1 MSEEDN
7 SENNSLPNSTSG
19 SSKSTLIIMIICV
32 IACAVGLALF
42 LKKEKADQVIEKP
55 KNGAVGK
62 GNLVDGKEY
71 MIYIRKIE
79 VAPMKSDGKAWDVRG
94 SAPDI
99 YYQLTWRGNRIHE
112 SDTKKDALIANWIPI
127 GIDLKDTILQG
138 GVTVDQAV
146 KLPIIKR
153 DSKDESTN
161 ELIFKV
167 IDDDIAGDD
176 EIETMRVYIDRLN
189 IGDNE
194 FDYTGKEGHG
204 VLKAI
209 IRVIDNSLS
218 TNEKIELLM
227 GGG

>member
-7 SENNSLPNSTSG
+7 SENNSTPQSSNG
-19 SSKSTLIIMIICV
+19 SSKTTLIILVICV
-32 IACAVGLALF
+32 IASAIGLAFF
-42 LKKEKADQVIEKP
+42 LKKGKNDEVAKTP
-55 KNGAVGK
+55 KDGSVGK

-71 MIYIRKIE
+71 MIYILKME
-79 VAPMKSDGKAWDVRG
+79 VAPTKSDGKAWDARG

-99 YYQLTWRGNRIHE
+99 YYQLMWKGNRIYE
-112 SDTKKDALIANWIPI
+112 SDAKKDSLIANWIPI
-127 GIDLKDTILQG
+127 GLDLKDTILSG
-138 GVTVDQAV
+138 GVSVDQAV

-153 DSKDESTN
+153 DSKDESSD

-176 EIETMRVYIDRLN
+176 EIETMRVYISRLN
-189 IGDNE
+189 VGDNV
-194 FDYTGKEGHG
+194 FDYKGKEGHG
-204 VLKAI
+204 VLKAV
-209 IRVIDNSLS
+209 IRVIDNSLT

>member
-7 SENNSLPNSTSG
+7 SENNSSPSKTND
-19 SSKSTLIIMIICV
+19 SSKTTLFILILCV
-32 IACAVGLALF
+32 VASAIGLAFF
-42 LKKEKADQVIEKP
+42 LKKDNTAKKPEQP

-71 MIYIRKIE
+71 MIYILKME
-79 VAPMKSDGKAWDVRG
+79 VAPTKSDGKAWDARG

-99 YYQLTWRGNRIHE
+99 YYQLYWKGNRIYE
-112 SDTKKDALIANWIPI
+112 SDAKKDSLIANWIPI
-127 GIDLKDTILQG
+127 GLDLKDTILQG
-138 GVTVDQAV
+138 GVSVDQAV

-153 DSKDESTN
+153 DSKDESSD

-167 IDDDIAGDD
+167 IDDDVAGDD
-176 EIETMRVYIDRLN
+176 EIETLRIYISKLN
-189 IGDNE
+189 AGDNV
-194 FDYTGKEGHG
+194 FDYKDKEGHG
-204 VLKAI
+204 VRSAV
-209 IRVIDNSLS
+209 IRVIDNSLT